1 MRRHAPP
8 FPWRRLRDSLVN
20 HLIFLFA
27 SPEEIL
33 QITLPP
39 SLPSQ
44 GSFTPAGDV
53 WSFGVTLWEILT
65 LARRRPHHHLSDDL
79 LFHALV
85 STHAHLLKPAPTD
98 DTYATP
104 QVSGIRVFVCVCVPI

>member
-1 MRRHAPP
+1 M
-8 FPWRRLRDSLVN
+8 
-20 HLIFLFA
+20 
-27 SPEEIL
+27 
-33 QITLPP
+33 
-39 SLPSQ
+39 
-44 GSFTPAGDV
+44 

-85 STHAHLLKPAPTD
+85 STHAHILTPPPAD

-104 QVSGIRVFVCVCVPI
+104 QVGLMKYKGAVLLMQDSSSPPC